1 MDCRFILIALGV
13 FAFSHVNGV
22 ELTGQF
28 GSPLL
33 AKFVTLWPKVMALFP
48 CCKTCTK
55 EHKQEIP
62 IPHSSIASKRKEHK
76 QASQCSVVS
85 LRIFP
90 EWCLLFSCWG
100 IQCHNGSVDCGKSVT
115 RHVYMGPGAV
125 GLMPTLESRTMQ
137 LKDRQ
142 FGPIVCAPGA
152 EDCGVSVTY
161 HVYPGKIT
169 HSNVG
174 VGNDDRT
181 YVFAANLAGLQTTDV
196 EDVYEFK
203 EKYQGKGSFHKDL
216 IQAVCHEAGKRCTA
230 MYDDSRRCFRHGEG
244 SGPRPGTGLLSRNY
258 DGCIGWAITPA
269 RKAMVAFTDPYLK
282 IRSPG
287 NDGAFFV
294 KEGNPDGF
302 DPTDL
307 TTATKKIALINVFA
321 HYGFKGLKRNEALK
335 GHF

>member
-33 AKFVTLWPKVMALFP
+33 AKIRDALAEGDGAFP
-48 CCKTCTK
+48 VLQNLYQRAQTGDSDTPFIDRIKTK
-55 EHKQEIP
+55 GAQAGFP
-62 IPHSSIASKRKEHK
+62 MLRRIA
-76 QASQCSVVS
+76 QN
-85 LRIFP
+85 FP
-90 EWCLLFSCWG
+90 GMVPALLGAG

-307 TTATKKIALINVFA
+307 TTATKKMHSSMYLPTTASRV
-321 HYGFKGLKRNEALK
+321 
-335 GHF
+335 